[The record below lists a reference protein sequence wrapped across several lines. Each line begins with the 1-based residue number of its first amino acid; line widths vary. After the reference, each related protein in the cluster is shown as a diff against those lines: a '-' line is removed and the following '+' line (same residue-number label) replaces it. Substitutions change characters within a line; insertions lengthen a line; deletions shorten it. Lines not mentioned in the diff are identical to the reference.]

1 MSSPPS
7 YDEVVDAA
15 RLLAGEAVVTPL
27 VESKAVNAEL
37 GCRLLLKAEML
48 QRGGSFKFRGA
59 YNYLSRLSPED
70 KKRGVITFSSGNL
83 AQGVAH
89 AAGALGVPARIV
101 MPMDA
106 PAIKIANT
114 RRAGAEVHLYDRTKE
129 TREALTPRLA
139 AERNL
144 IYDDPHEQRD
154 MLTGYGTAGL
164 EIAAQAEAARASL
177 DMMLVPCS
185 GGSLLGGCALGIGQK
200 FPAAAVYGVEPD
212 GYDDTVRSFVAGHL
226 VSNDMKARTICD
238 GLLAVRPG
246 EMPFAL
252 NRKIVSGILSVS
264 DAEVMRAMALAFR
277 EYKLVVEPS
286 GAVALAAVLAGKID
300 CAGKTVAVVCSGGSV
315 DVGMFTTALATP
327 T

>member
-1 MSSPPS
+1 MAPLPS
-7 YDEVVDAA
+7 YDDVVDAA
-15 RLLAGEAVVTPL
+15 QLLNGEAVITPL
-27 VESKAVNAEL
+27 VESKAVNAQL

-59 YNYLSRLSPED
+59 YNYLSRLSAAD

-83 AQGVAH
+83 AQGIAL
-89 AAGALGVPARIV
+89 AALALGVPATIV

-114 RRAGAEVHLYDRTKE
+114 RRAGAEVVLYDRRKE

-139 AERNL
+139 AERDL

-154 MLTGYGTAGL
+154 MLIGYGTAGL
-164 EIAAQAEAARASL
+164 EIAVQAESVGAAL

-185 GGSLLGGCALGIGQK
+185 GGSLVGGCALGIARR
-200 FPAAAVYGVEPD
+200 FPDAAVYGVEPESF
-212 GYDDTVRSFVAGHL
+212 DDTVRSFAAGHL
-226 VSNDMKARTICD
+226 VSNDMTARSICD
-238 GLLAVRPG
+238 GLLAVQPG

-252 NRKIVSGILSVS
+252 NRTLLAGILSVS
-264 DAEVMRAMALAFR
+264 DAEVMRAMALAFQ

-300 CAGKTVAVVCSGGSV
+300 RSGKTIAVVCSGGSV
-315 DVGMFTTALATP
+315 DAAMFTNALATLQ
-327 T
+327 